1 MQSACQAHRCRAQT
15 SSLAG
20 MPQGSVSSE
29 YAIAA
34 KSAKRCFPWRLSR
47 HIATQYA
54 WPLLGTIVSFAM
66 VSLLL
71 AVFDDLPDFSGMGV
85 PVGTTL
91 LYFAARMP
99 KTLLTILPFSSL
111 LAICFMTMVLGKNNE
126 LTAIRSAGISLLS
139 VATPIL
145 VIALMLC
152 GVSLLLSEVISPAAI
167 RYTAYVQER
176 YLDDKKSSGNAES
189 LSYYNARY
197 ERDWFFS
204 EFSREKPCRGIIVRT
219 LGENGRTAEL
229 INAAEGSYDTQ
240 QRAWIFRNGTRQPF
254 SYLEDGTPIP
264 GEKSRFETFTAE
276 FHEKPRDI
284 FLQSQSCEELP
295 IIGLWRVNTR
305 SDAVSPRT
313 ARLVKAML
321 AWRFTSPFSA
331 LIATLLGFSLTLTTG
346 RKTAIRGFI
355 LAVALF
361 MAYHLLAQFAL
372 LLGKNGVV
380 EPFIAGSLPTILAL
394 VGAFVLA
401 YRRQ

>member
-1 MQSACQAHRCRAQT
+1 
-15 SSLAG
+15 
-20 MPQGSVSSE
+20 MPRGAESSE
-29 YAIAA
+29 FASSAA
-34 KSAKRCFPWRLSR
+34 KRAVRRFPWRLSR

-54 WPLLGTIVSFAM
+54 WPLVGTIVSFAM

-71 AVFDDLPDFSGMGV
+71 AVFDDLPDFTGKGV
-85 PVGTTL
+85 PIGTML
-91 LYFAARMP
+91 LYFAAGMP

-111 LAICFMTMVLGKNNE
+111 LAICFMTMILGKNNE

-139 VATPIL
+139 AAMPIL
-145 VIALMLC
+145 PLALLLC
-152 GVSLLLSEVISPAAI
+152 GVSLLLSEVISPAAN
-167 RYTAYVQER
+167 RYSAYVQER
-176 YLDDKKSSGNAES
+176 YLEDKKKSENAES

-197 ERDWFFS
+197 QRDWFFS
-204 EFSREKPCRGIIVRT
+204 EFSREEPCRGIIVRA
-219 LGENGRTAEL
+219 LSDDGRTRE
-229 INAAEGSYDTQ
+229 IISAAEGIYEPET
-240 QRAWIFRNGTRQPF
+240 RTWTFRNGTRQPF
-254 SYLEDGTPIP
+254 SYLPDGTPMP
-264 GEKSRFETFTAE
+264 GSKSHFEILTE
-276 FHEKPRDI
+276 PFHEKPRDI

-372 LLGKNGVV
+372 LLGKNGVIM
-380 EPFIAGSLPTILAL
+380 PYLAGSLPTILAL
-394 VGAFVLA
+394 AGAFVLA